1 MRLSSGPGRYDTSPL
16 LRHLEEFALRF
27 SDRQKKG
34 ERKDMK
40 QEKTGNPRC
49 NTELSKATQV
59 LTNFPPNSSQPLV
72 CPLMEKR
79 KKRQAGKSPC
89 DPRCRK
95 SKISRKGKKR
105 LVVSRGVVARSRSGP
120 VSRKRVDELIRCSLC
135 SRLSLPLKALHFY
148 LVWKNSPTSL
158 RSRNVH
164 FTPSKL
170 KVKHWDGSILSN
182 CPRGSHRTG
191 GVGEEEESHLCRSWS

>member
-59 LTNFPPNSSQPLV
+59 LTNFPPRIPPSRSSALSWRK
-72 CPLMEKR
+72 EKR
-79 KKRQAGKSPC
+79 GRRERAHVTR
-89 DPRCRK
+89 D
-95 SKISRKGKKR
+95 
-105 LVVSRGVVARSRSGP
+105 V
-120 VSRKRVDELIRCSLC
+120 E
-135 SRLSLPLKALHFY
+135 
-148 LVWKNSPTSL
+148 
-158 RSRNVH
+158 
-164 FTPSKL
+164 
-170 KVKHWDGSILSN
+170 KV
-182 CPRGSHRTG
+182 R
-191 GVGEEEESHLCRSWS
+191 